1 MQYTA
6 SYLFT
11 DLPDILRPSVRFR
24 ECASSFRLFH
34 LVGRGAFTW
43 LCMCGFCLFVCFA
56 GNGNNIEA
64 FNSFLLRFFNQTSFQ
79 LHPSYSEVPRASNF
93 WVFPSSEVRFDVFL
107 VPRLLLYK
115 AKVQF
120 FISVKS
126 ITNEASIFRI
136 PKFGWHLNSALT
148 PFQHS
153 LPDWI
158 YLFLYYYYYYF
169 NFFIIII
176 VWFGQGAERNECHAF
191 DLPSLTI
198 SSKFLVFSFV
208 SSIFYDLRIIK
219 IFTYSFS

>member
-1 MQYTA
+1 MAISVLGTSQSEKTGDFQYSLSTLSFKVCLQYTA

-93 WVFPSSEVRFDVFL
+93 
-107 VPRLLLYK
+107 
-115 AKVQF
+115 
-120 FISVKS
+120 
-126 ITNEASIFRI
+126 
-136 PKFGWHLNSALT
+136 
-148 PFQHS
+148 
-153 LPDWI
+153 
-158 YLFLYYYYYYF
+158 
-169 NFFIIII
+169 
-176 VWFGQGAERNECHAF
+176 
-191 DLPSLTI
+191 
-198 SSKFLVFSFV
+198 
-208 SSIFYDLRIIK
+208 
-219 IFTYSFS
+219 